1 MSAQGHL
8 NRDYSWL
15 IENSG
20 PSWVAEVN
28 LLAYKRPG
36 STLLIFL
43 LHHHLHTWFIP
54 LGPTNFIASHCFPV
68 PLHQLLVRT
77 HWADHSYCFLVLLY
91 QLLVPTLR
99 VDNSHY
105 FPVPLYRLLVHAPRA
120 DSSHC
125 FPVHFINCW
134 FLPPGPTMSA
144 TAQGKA
150 RQAPHQHVGTRP
162 QSLTTYIDSR
172 FLVANITEEVLI
184 TIGSHGFEEHGLVW
198 YPNPKHR

>member
-28 LLAYKRPG
+28 LLAYRRPG

-105 FPVPLYRLLVHAPRA
+105 FPVPLYRLLVRAPWANHVCHRA
-120 DSSHC
+120 GKSTPSST
-125 FPVHFINCW
+125 
-134 FLPPGPTMSA
+134 PTC
-144 TAQGKA
+144 
-150 RQAPHQHVGTRP
+150 RHQ
-162 QSLTTYIDSR
+162 TTITH
-172 FLVANITEEVLI
+172 NI
-184 TIGSHGFEEHGLVW
+184 H
-198 YPNPKHR
+198 